1 MGAAGPVAVVP
12 KLASE
17 RWGCSCCVVAFSD
30 RHGFMKMSGHKFR
43 AGKAL
48 THTTCTKLRAARAVA
63 VWLRARQCD
72 ECECARAPR
81 R

>member
-17 RWGCSCCVVAFSD
+17 RGGAVVIAFGCAFSD
-30 RHGFMKMSGHKFR
+30 RHGSMKMSGHKFR

-48 THTTCTKLRAARAVA
+48 TQTACTKLRAARAVA
-63 VWLRARQCD
+63 CG
-72 ECECARAPR
+72 
-81 R
+81 